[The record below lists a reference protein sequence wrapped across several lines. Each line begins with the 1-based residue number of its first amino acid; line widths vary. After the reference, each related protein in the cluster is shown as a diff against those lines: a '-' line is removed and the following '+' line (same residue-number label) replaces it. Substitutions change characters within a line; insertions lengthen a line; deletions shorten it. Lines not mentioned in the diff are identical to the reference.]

1 MTLQYISDNEQTK
14 VAVIIQMEDWK
25 KLITV
30 LLSKFKEQN
39 IDINDD
45 KSFSEVIDL
54 LLSSEKDGTSQ
65 NSNSPIQTEES
76 IIRQFVEKLYS
87 NEEKKPKKPS
97 DFAGILTFKEG
108 NILGKK
114 TKEARASWERDI

>member
-39 IDINDD
+39 IDINDE
-45 KSFSEVIDL
+45 KNFSEVIDL

-108 NILGKK
+108 NMLDKK

>member
-1 MTLQYISDNEQTK
+1 
-14 VAVIIQMEDWK
+14 MEDWR

-45 KSFSEVIDL
+45 KNFSEVIDL

-65 NSNSPIQTEES
+65 NSNSSIQTEES

-87 NEEKKPKKPS
+87 NEEKSKKPS

-108 NILGKK
+108 NMLEKK

>member
-25 KLITV
+25 KLITI

-39 IDINDD
+39 IDINDE
-45 KSFSEVIDL
+45 KNFSEVIDL

-65 NSNSPIQTEES
+65 NSNSSIQTEES

-108 NILGKK
+108 NMLDKK

>member
-1 MTLQYISDNEQTK
+1 MALQYISDNEQTK
-14 VAVIIQMEDWK
+14 VAVVIQMEDWR

-39 IDINDD
+39 IDINDE
-45 KSFSEVIDL
+45 KNFSEVIDL

-65 NSNSPIQTEES
+65 NSNSSIQTEES
-76 IIRQFVEKLYS
+76 IIKQFVEKLYS
-87 NEEKKPKKPS
+87 NEGKKPKKPS

-108 NILGKK
+108 NILEKK
-114 TKEARASWERDI
+114 TRDARASWERVI